1 MLGLAARSVLVDGV
15 WPPPA
20 ATCNLPLADHSCKPA
35 RSTGYGWE
43 IEGVARLQWRGL
55 HERQLSHRDLK
66 AGNILA
72 AEDRIWL
79 IDLVGMR
86 VFMQLSREERIQ
98 NLTRLNASFHAHPL
112 LTRTDKLRFLRTY
125 QNWGLHSSGRWKK
138 WWKAIDK
145 ATLAKVARN
154 RSRGRPLA

>member
-1 MLGLAARSVLVDGV
+1 MGLPREAYLLTEYVPASGDLHQRLQAVVRTGVVGPFRNEIERIARLARS
-15 WPPPA
+15 
-20 ATCNLPLADHSCKPA
+20 
-35 RSTGYGWE
+35 
-43 IEGVARLQWRGL
+43 L
-55 HERQLSHRDLK
+55 HQRQLSHRDLK

-72 AEDRIWL
+72 SDNGVWL

-86 VFMQLSREERIQ
+86 APKQLTREERIQ
-98 NLTRLNASFHAHPL
+98 NLTRLHASFHRSPL

-145 ATLAKVARN
+145 ATQAKVERN